1 MIDALKDI
9 ELAIFDLDGVIYRGK
24 ELIPNADIALK
35 ELKNQGIKIAFNSNN
50 STETREM
57 YVEKLKKF
65 RIDANVSEIYTSAFI
80 AAKIISQIKKK
91 ANIYVIGEIGLIEE
105 LKSMGH
111 FIAEINFNYEL
122 IDFIVVGL
130 DRNFHYDKLAFAQKC
145 ILQGKARFFATNT
158 DSTLPVP
165 GGLLPGAG
173 VMVNALTTCTGK
185 EPEQIFGK
193 PEPIGIEMILK
204 NFNVKPKNAIIFGD
218 RLNTDIL
225 AGNRASIKTA
235 LVLTGVTSRED
246 LSNLKN
252 EEYFDKQLLPD
263 FIFESLMDIF

>member
-9 ELAIFDLDGVIYRGK
+9 KLAIFDLDGVIYRGK
-24 ELIPNADIALK
+24 ELIPNADLALK

-65 RIDANVSEIYTSAFI
+65 SIDANVSEIYTSAFI
-80 AAKIISQIKKK
+80 AAKIISQIKRN

-105 LKSMGH
+105 LKS
-111 FIAEINFNYEL
+111 
-122 IDFIVVGL
+122 VGL

-185 EPEQIFGK
+185 QPEQIFGK
-193 PEPIGIEMILK
+193 PEPIGIKIILK

-252 EEYFDKQLLPD
+252 EEFFDKQLLPD

>member
-1 MIDALKDI
+1 
-9 ELAIFDLDGVIYRGK
+9 
-24 ELIPNADIALK
+24 
-35 ELKNQGIKIAFNSNN
+35 
-50 STETREM
+50 
-57 YVEKLKKF
+57 
-65 RIDANVSEIYTSAFI
+65 VSEIYTSAFI
-80 AAKIISQIKKK
+80 AAKIISQIKRN

-111 FIAEINFNYEL
+111 FIAEMNFNHEL

-185 EPEQIFGK
+185 
-193 PEPIGIEMILK
+193 GIKIILK

-252 EEYFDKQLLPD
+252 EEFFDKQLLPD